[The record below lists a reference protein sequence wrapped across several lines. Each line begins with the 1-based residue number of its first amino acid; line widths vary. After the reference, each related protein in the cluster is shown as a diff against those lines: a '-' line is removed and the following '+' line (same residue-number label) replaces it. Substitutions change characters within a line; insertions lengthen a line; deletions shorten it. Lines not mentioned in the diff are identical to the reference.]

1 MMEEKLANIPYFAH
15 EGELSRLE
23 RINKRQWI
31 LSIILFL
38 AFVLTNI
45 GWIIYETQYETVS
58 VSQEVDTGFGAAVV
72 SGIGDA
78 DYGEN

>member
-1 MMEEKLANIPYFAH
+1 MDEKLANIPYFAH

-23 RINKRQWI
+23 RINKLQWI

-38 AFVLTNI
+38 AFVITNI
-45 GWIIYETQYETVS
+45 GWILYETQYETVS

-78 DYGEN
+78 DCGEN